1 MWTTFSRP
9 GSSPGADRSL
19 SGVWRSAAHSHER
32 RVRAASGADRRPA
45 ATPAPTTSA
54 AVSFPSFACIFR
66 PAICSAA
73 ISASRP
79 AAAESAVGQWP
90 GGNIIR
96 HWSALGMD
104 PGHWRGTC
112 SAGARDCRRRCD
124 QQIGRAQR
132 SRQINRRARSARA
145 ADSASPAPPQGPKLR
160 QAQTGSDDS
169 VRSAVAVA
177 ANHREVRHDKERDCQ
192 FRHISNRTGA
202 SR

>member
-79 AAAESAVGQWP
+79 AAAESAVTKWTARIVHG
-90 GGNIIR
+90 R
-96 HWSALGMD
+96 DALGTN
-104 PGHWRGTC
+104 PGYWRGTC
-112 SAGARDCRRRCD
+112 GAGSRDCRRRCN
-124 QQIGRAQR
+124 QPVGRAQR
-132 SRQINRRARSARA
+132 SRQINRRARSARSADIA
-145 ADSASPAPPQGPKLR
+145 ASAPPQGAKLR
-160 QAQTGSDDS
+160 
-169 VRSAVAVA
+169 
-177 ANHREVRHDKERDCQ
+177 
-192 FRHISNRTGA
+192 
-202 SR
+202 